1 MSRSKVILVIDDDRG
16 FRGLLTAQL
25 GDMGYDTTGA
35 ASWAEASACLKEIE
49 PDLILL
55 DMKLPDTTPELAV
68 PELAAEYP
76 VIVLTGY
83 GSIRSAVSVIH
94 AGALDYLTK
103 PVSLAELELTIA
115 RVLDNAEMRRSNA
128 LYKRQLAA
136 RQGSG
141 LIGNSAAILA
151 LESLIDAVA
160 PTNATVLIHGESGS
174 GKEVVASA
182 IHQRSERKNSELVT
196 VDATTLS
203 ETLFESE
210 LFGHEKGAF
219 TGADRQKKGLIE
231 AAEGGT
237 LFLDEIGEVSL
248 ANQARLLRL
257 FESGTFRRV
266 GGTKTLRA
274 DVRFIVATHRNLG
287 LMVREGRFRSD
298 LFFRLSSFVLASP
311 PLRDRR
317 EDIALLAEH
326 FLSQFCRG
334 QKKLFA
340 RDAITTL
347 TAYDW
352 PGNVRELRNVIERAV
367 ILARNAAVI
376 RRDHVSMPELEGAS
390 VLSFNFEHP
399 PTLKDLERSYFLRT
413 LERFGGNRARTAAAL
428 GISERNVYRLIGLYG
443 AELT

>member
-1 MSRSKVILVIDDDRG
+1 MS
-16 FRGLLTAQL
+16 
-25 GDMGYDTTGA
+25 TG
-35 ASWAEASACLKEIE
+35 
-49 PDLILL
+49 
-55 DMKLPDTTPELAV
+55 V
-68 PELAAEYP
+68 
-76 VIVLTGY
+76 
-83 GSIRSAVSVIH
+83 
-94 AGALDYLTK
+94 AG
-103 PVSLAELELTIA
+103 
-115 RVLDNAEMRRSNA
+115 
-128 LYKRQLAA
+128 
-136 RQGSG
+136 
-141 LIGNSAAILA
+141 
-151 LESLIDAVA
+151 
-160 PTNATVLIHGESGS
+160 
-174 GKEVVASA
+174 A
-182 IHQRSERKNSELVT
+182 IHQRSGRKNRELVT

-237 LFLDEIGEVSL
+237 LFLDEIGEVSP

-298 LFFRLSSFVLASP
+298 LFFRLSSFVLTSP
-311 PLRDRR
+311 PLRERR
-317 EDIALLAEH
+317 EDIVLLAEH
-326 FLSQFCRG
+326 FLTQFSRG
-334 QKKLFA
+334 QKKGLA
-340 RDAITTL
+340 RDAIATL

-367 ILARNAAVI
+367 ILARDATLI
-376 RRDHVSMPELEGAS
+376 RRDHVYMPEAEGAS
-390 VLSFNFEHP
+390 VLSFSFAHT

-428 GISERNVYRLIGLYG
+428 GISERNVYRLIGLYASEHAPVVAAQPPG
-443 AELT
+443 FEP